1 MPRRILIDVDT
12 GTDDA
17 LAILC
22 MPYATD
28 LEVLASAAAGN
39 VPIDQAVINTC
50 KVLDAAD
57 SRDIPVAAGAAQPL
71 IERAVEQADLTA
83 SMGWDS
89 AARTSRRRSP
99 LHAVELLHKLIME
112 STERVILV
120 TLAPRAGAAM
130 LLTVYPDVATR
141 LEQIIFMGGSVS
153 GGNVTAVAEF
163 NVWQDPEA
171 ARCVIESSTP
181 PSYMD
186 STPSAG

>member
-1 MPRRILIDVDT
+1 M
-12 GTDDA
+12 
-17 LAILC
+17 
-22 MPYATD
+22 
-28 LEVLASAAAGN
+28 
-39 VPIDQAVINTC
+39 INTC

-71 IERAVEQADLTA
+71 IERARRTGGSHGVDGLVIRLP
-83 SMGWDS
+83 
-89 AARTSRRRSP
+89 RTSRRRSP

-120 TLAPRAGAAM
+120 TAQDHAAM

-153 GGNVTAVAEF
+153 GGNVTVAAEF

-171 ARCVIESSTP
+171 ARCVIESSTTIMHGLDAFSRLTVSQADANRFRAHDHP
-181 PSYMD
+181 AIWL
-186 STPSAG
+186 AGQLLYRRPVA